1 MKLYEINNEIQ
12 RILEGAV
19 DEETGEVLVDFEAL
33 DALVEARDAKVQSC
47 GLHYLNRQAEI
58 NMLKAEIDRLTKRM
72 KSLASQNNNLL
83 GYIERNLGGAEF
95 ACTQF
100 AVKYTKSSKVEVD
113 EAFCAYAARSRK
125 YKDLIRTKLEPDK
138 TAIGNL
144 LKTGVKVP
152 YAKIVQTSSMKIK

>member
-58 NMLKAEIDRLTKRM
+58 NVIKAEVDRLTDRLNALK
-72 KSLASQNNNLL
+72 KKNEGLLA
-83 GYIERNLGGAEF
+83 YIERNLNGDEYR
-95 ACTQF
+95 CPQF
-100 AVKYTKSSKVEVD
+100 NIKYTKSSKVEID
-113 EAFCAYAARSRK
+113 EDFCVFAHFNQN
-125 YKDLIRTKLEPDK
+125 YKHLVRTKMEADK
-138 TAIGNL
+138 VAIGKL
-144 LKTGVKVP
+144 LKAGEEIPHATL
-152 YAKIVQTSSMKIK
+152 VQNRTMKIK